1 MQSYS
6 QCINICPLFD
16 DSQPTSPPCCTE
28 HLLKSLQLLKI
39 KANKFLKC
47 KSRTQLPK
55 VSLQKK
61 SPRINHSPGLCR
73 TELCSGCAQIW
84 GSFTGLQTQQ
94 AFLSIFTLNSI
105 MLAQYCTS
113 ELAATLSNKYFF
125 QGNAVLNISTYCL
138 YLKHTGHI
146 KRLYDLT
153 LSSIL
158 YSDKLPQYP
167 LAWQPARISKEL
179 KILKSQQHFS
189 VSMH

>member
-1 MQSYS
+1 MNLLLIKAQMQSYS
-6 QCINICPLFD
+6 QCIHICPLFD

-28 HLLKSLQLLKI
+28 RLLKSLQLLKI
-39 KANKFLKC
+39 KANKFLKR

-55 VSLQKK
+55 VSLQKSPWIK
-61 SPRINHSPGLCR
+61 HSPRLCR

-125 QGNAVLNISTYCL
+125 QGNAVLNIS
-138 YLKHTGHI
+138 I
-146 KRLYDLT
+146 
-153 LSSIL
+153 
-158 YSDKLPQYP
+158 
-167 LAWQPARISKEL
+167 
-179 KILKSQQHFS
+179 
-189 VSMH
+189 